1 MLDASFPAHAATS
14 SVLASSKEY
23 MCVCVCESQSD
34 TEKKKK
40 SARVAL
46 ITTSI
51 NGENFKNHSC
61 RLLEKSSIVFQI
73 SYDNYIYSNTSSLT
87 SPGTNDDGA

>member
-40 SARVAL
+40 ECSCG
-46 ITTSI
+46 I
-51 NGENFKNHSC
+51 NYHKYQRGEFQKS
-61 RLLEKSSIVFQI
+61 LLQIVGKELNSF
-73 SYDNYIYSNTSSLT
+73 SDFL
-87 SPGTNDDGA
+87 

>member
-1 MLDASFPAHAATS
+1 MPLSLPTQLPPPS
-14 SVLASSKEY
+14 WPLLKNIC